1 MSNIGVSANRLEI
14 LQIARSVA
22 EEKGIDRSIVIEA
35 MQEAIEKAAKSRYGQ
50 EHDIRAVID
59 ADSGEQTLWRVQTV
73 VADDEIEDAVQ
84 QIPLSEAAKLDADLE
99 IGDEIKEELPPF
111 DFGRVAA
118 QSAKQVILQK
128 VRDAERERQYNE
140 YKDRVGEILNG
151 IVKRVEY
158 GHVIV
163 DLGRAEGIIRRNDG
177 IPRENFQNGD
187 RVRAYL
193 YKAVRETKG
202 PQIFLSRAH
211 PDLMKALFAQE
222 VPEVY
227 EGVIQIKACARD
239 PGSRAKIGVV
249 SNDSSIDP
257 VGACVGMRGARV
269 QAVVGEL
276 AGEKIDIIPWSV
288 DDATF
293 IVNALQPA
301 EVSKVVLDEDEQRVE
316 VVVADDQF
324 PLAIGRRGQNVR
336 LASQLSGWQID
347 LITETQDS
355 ERYQREFAERTDLFM
370 RAVDADETLAQL
382 LASEGFETVEEIAYV
397 APEDFMQIEGFD
409 EEVAAEIQ
417 ARAQDY
423 LERLAAEQDARRR
436 ELGVEDAVMEL
447 EGMTTGFAVRLGEDD
462 IKTVD
467 DVAGL
472 VPDDITGWREPG
484 PDGKPVFR
492 QGILPKGEMRK
503 DDAQLFIMKARVA
516 AGWIE
521 QDAVDQLQAEMAA
534 EQAEEIM
541 DLTEEERALLAL
553 GALGGDSETD
563 GEGGTDRT
571 AKCCRTSARRLRAGA
586 SGCGPSG
593 GPLTKPSRKA
603 ALGAGLK
610 RRRTP
615 RPIWPMRL
623 RRVLWSA
630 FNKPSASPERPAL
643 W

>member
-1 MSNIGVSANRLEI
+1 MSAVGVSANRMEI
-14 LQIARSVA
+14 MQIAKAVA
-22 EEKGIDRSIVIEA
+22 EEKSIDKSIVIEA
-35 MQEAIEKAAKSRYGQ
+35 MEEAIEKAAKSRYGQ
-50 EHDIRAVID
+50 EHDIRAKID
-59 ADSGEQTLWRVQTV
+59 VETGEQTLWRVQTV
-73 VADDEIEDAVQ
+73 VSEEDFEDPAQQLLLADAV
-84 QIPLSEAAKLDADLE
+84 KLEPGIE
-99 IGDEIKEELPPF
+99 IGGEIKEELPPF

-118 QSAKQVILQK
+118 QTAKQVIVQK
-128 VRDAERERQYNE
+128 VRDAERQRQYDE
-140 YKDRVGEILNG
+140 YKDREGEVING

-177 IPRENFQNGD
+177 IPRENFQPND

-193 YKAVRETKG
+193 YKVSREIKG

-211 PDLMKALFAQE
+211 PEFMIKLFAAE

-227 EGVIQIKACARD
+227 EGVIEIKSCARD
-239 PGSRAKIGVV
+239 AGSRAKIGVI

-276 AGEKIDIIPWSV
+276 SGEKIDIIPWNY

-301 EVSKVVLDEDEQRVE
+301 EVSKVVLDEEEKRVE

-347 LITETQDS
+347 LVTQTDDS
-355 ERYQREFAERTDLFM
+355 ERYQKEFQARTELFM
-370 RAVDADETLAQL
+370 SALDADETLAQL
-382 LASEGFETVEEIAYV
+382 LASEGFETVEEIAYI
-397 APEDFMQIEGFD
+397 AAEDFMQIEGFD
-409 EEVAAEIQ
+409 EAVAAEIQ
-417 ARAQDY
+417 ERAREF
-423 LERLAAEQDARRR
+423 LEKLAEEQDAKRI

-447 EGMTTGFAVRLGEDD
+447 DGMSPGFAVKLGENDV
-462 IKTVD
+462 KTVD

-484 PDGKPVFR
+484 PDGKPVW
-492 QGILPKGEMRK
+492 QDGILKKGEMRK
-503 DDAQLFIMKARVA
+503 DDAQIFIMKARVL

-521 QDAVDQLQAEMAA
+521 PEALAALEAEMAA
-534 EQAEEIM
+534 DAVAEEM

-553 GALGGDSETD
+553 GELGKGGD
-563 GEGGTDRT
+563 EGAADDE
-571 AKCCRTSARRLRAGA
+571 LMFD
-586 SGCGPSG
+586 
-593 GPLTKPSRKA
+593 LE
-603 ALGAGLK
+603 ALGAEGDFDGGGDDAADK
-610 RRRTP
+610 
-615 RPIWPMRL
+615 
-623 RRVLWSA
+623 
-630 FNKPSASPERPAL
+630 E
-643 W
+643 